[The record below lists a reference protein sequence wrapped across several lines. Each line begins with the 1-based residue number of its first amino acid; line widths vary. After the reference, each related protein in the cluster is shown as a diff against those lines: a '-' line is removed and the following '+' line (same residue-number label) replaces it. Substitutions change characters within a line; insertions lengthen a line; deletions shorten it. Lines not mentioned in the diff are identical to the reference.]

1 MAREF
6 KKIDT
11 EKGRIEFLD
20 SRFYQHPLTG
30 KFYPSVT
37 TVLEAYPKSWAYLE
51 WLKEKGKDADEIRD
65 EAGRKGSVVHQATED
80 YDRGLTISFLDPNG
94 KAKYMQIEWAM
105 FERYV
110 DFRTRFPMELL
121 ANEVHYVSELFE
133 VGGTLDRVFRWKQ
146 NRNLLLDIKTGNA
159 VYDHYWLQQA
169 AYAAMFEEQNQIEI
183 HDIAILHL
191 QAKTRT
197 LGNKNDIQGIGWKL
211 QFPEKKREHYFQ
223 LFQHTKALWDVENE
237 NTVPKNLSYQLE
249 HTLKVA

>member
-6 KKIDT
+6 TKIDT

-20 SRFYQHPLTG
+20 SRYYQHPISL

-37 TVLEAYPKSWAYLE
+37 TVLEAYPKSWAYLN

-65 EAGRKGSVVHQATED
+65 EAGRKGSVVHQTTED
-80 YDRGLTISFLDPNG
+80 YDRGKTIYFLDENG
-94 KAKYMQIEWAM
+94 KAKFMQIEWAM

-121 ANEVHYVSELFE
+121 ANEVHYISELFE
-133 VGGTLDRVFRWKQ
+133 VGGTLDRVFKHGEK
-146 NRNLLLDIKTGNA
+146 NILLDIKTGAA
-159 VYDHYWLQQA
+159 VYDHYWLQQS
-169 AYAAMFEEQNQIEI
+169 AYAAMYEEQNDIEI

-191 QAKTRT
+191 NASTRT
-197 LGNKNDIQGIGWKL
+197 IGKGKDIQGIGWKL
-211 QFPEKKREHYFQ
+211 YFAPKTREHYFN

-237 NTVPKNLSYQLE
+237 NTMPRNLEYKLQ